1 MKAARDLINSRM
13 KQQSAQSALRFES
26 NSSVNAYAIAAS
38 FAVAQDDFDPR
49 EILFLMVSYSYRLNL
64 RNTTIL
70 VLVLIVE
77 NIEILKTKTSEYQTR
92 ISD

>member
-1 MKAARDLINSRM
+1 M

-38 FAVAQDDFDPR
+38 LASLLSQDDFDPQ
-49 EILFLMVSYSYRLNL
+49 EILFLLVSYSCRLNL
-64 RNTTIL
+64 RNTAIL
-70 VLVLIVE
+70 VLVSIVE
-77 NIEILKTKTSEYQTR
+77 NIKLLKTILTR